1 MGLRFWSTVTYRFL
15 SRVPSRPLRLGRRAM
30 MGNIRLSRHQANW
43 GTLEDRSSGYSRGF
57 ATQGEGPASPS
68 DGKKEEIKGG
78 KDAKQEVGHLRQL
91 WDKYGWIGIGTYV
104 GIDVV
109 TLGGFYAAILYGVD
123 VKALLESFRVLEW
136 METLGMSKDMLD
148 SKGTKLFTA
157 WALYSAVAP
166 VRFALVFAF
175 TPAVQRFL
183 TYRKNRKERTER
195 NKQDSSKQ
203 NQREEKQP

>member
-91 WDKYGWIGIGTYV
+91 WDKYGWIGGSISDLNWWFSPEDSDDFAYLFACHALLFERGCGLIYTCNRYRHV
-104 GIDVV
+104 CRDRCRDP
-109 TLGGFYAAILYGVD
+109 GGFLRGDTVWGGRQGAPGKV
-123 VKALLESFRVLEW
+123 VL
-136 METLGMSKDMLD
+136 MM
-148 SKGTKLFTA
+148 
-157 WALYSAVAP
+157 
-166 VRFALVFAF
+166 
-175 TPAVQRFL
+175 
-183 TYRKNRKERTER
+183 YRNGICT
-195 NKQDSSKQ
+195 
-203 NQREEKQP
+203 